1 MEAVNQATSGN
12 TVALHTTAGCSM
24 TDVRRQMSG
33 AAGPQGDC
41 HNATNHN
48 AGCTVSGPAATYG
61 PAFNTAGG
69 GVVALEW
76 RLEGIRVWVF
86 ARGGAG
92 GPTTAAAVWAEP
104 VPDPSGWGLP
114 LADFPATGCD
124 VGSHFRNQ
132 SIVVNIDLC
141 GYLTDA
147 VWASSG
153 CRIPPLFFVLFCF
166 VLLMLVWLLM

>member
-1 MEAVNQATSGN
+1 MEAVNQATAGN

-24 TDVRRQMSG
+24 ADVRRQMSG

-61 PAFNTAGG
+61 PGFNAAGG

-76 RLEGIRVWVF
+76 RVEGIRVWVF
-86 ARGGAG
+86 ARESTA
-92 GPTTAAAVWAEP
+92 AAAVWAEQP
-104 VPDPSGWGLP
+104 AAPDPSAWGLP

-153 CRIPPLFFVLFCF
+153 CRIPPFSLFWFDL
-166 VLLMLVWLLM
+166 LMLMLVWLLT